1 MKSGS
6 RNLYISI
13 AIFLIIEAILLMF
26 YWLLDYIET
35 TNSFFLTV
43 IISGTIFNFV
53 LSRLI
58 FGVMDNRDLA
68 IRQRKE
74 IEYEKE
80 RAELATKLKSNF
92 LANMSHEIRTPMNG
106 IIGMSEILRRT
117 NLSTDQREYID
128 IVMTSANNL
137 LTIIN
142 DILDFSKIE
151 SDKIVL
157 ENIPF
162 NITKLVSEVV
172 DTVFLKA
179 EENKIDLI
187 TYIDPDFPETILGD
201 PHRLRQ
207 IIINFVNNALK
218 FTKKGYVQLICELV
232 EYKDNKIK
240 TKIIIKDSG
249 IGISEKN
256 QKKIFE
262 SFSQADETV
271 TRNFGGTGLGLT
283 ISKRLIELMG
293 GAIGVESE
301 LGKGTEFTIYVEFA
315 VDAEHQHKTS
325 MVKKDLSHLRIL
337 NIDDNKENLM
347 VLDKYLSYW
356 NIFAEDAS
364 NVDDAIKKVKEA
376 AATNKMYDLILV
388 DYLMPDKTGF
398 DFANEIKVL
407 NLENPPSMIL
417 LSSISNVFTT
427 NQIFEKGFKSFI
439 YKPIRIQQF
448 QEEIFAVLNDEKE
461 NTNVEVEEDDDLIIK
476 PKSRKIKI
484 LLAEDNLINQKVA
497 TLTLKNM
504 GFEAEVAN
512 NGKEAVEMHEK
523 NIYDLI
529 LMDIQM
535 PVMDGLNAT
544 KHIRSA
550 EYKNGIV
557 NKVVII
563 ALTANAMK
571 EEVNSYM
578 EAGMD
583 DVITKPFKQS
593 DISVLL
599 SRF

>member
-6 RNLYISI
+6 RNLYITI

-26 YWLLDYIET
+26 YWLLEYIET
-35 TNSFFLTV
+35 TNSFFITV

-58 FGVMDNRDLA
+58 LGVMDNRDLA

-117 NLSTDQREYID
+117 NLTTDQREYID

-240 TKIIIKDSG
+240 TKIKIKDSG

-301 LGKGTEFTIYVEFA
+301 LGKGTEFTIYVEFT
-315 VDAEHQHKTS
+315 VDAEHKHKTS
-325 MVKKDLSHLRIL
+325 MVKKDLSHLRVL

-356 NIFAEDAS
+356 NIFSEDAS
-364 NVDDAIKKVKEA
+364 NVDNAIKKVKEA

-398 DFANEIKVL
+398 DFAQEIKVL

-448 QEEIFAVLNDEKE
+448 QEEFFAVLNDEKE
-461 NTNVEVEEDDDLIIK
+461 DANVETEEDDLIIK

-484 LLAEDNLINQKVA
+484 LLAEDNIINQKVA

-512 NGKEAVEMHEK
+512 NGKEAIEMHEK
-523 NIYDLI
+523 NNYDLI

-544 KHIRSA
+544 KHIRSE
-550 EYKNGIV
+550 EYKNGVV

-599 SRF
+599 GRF